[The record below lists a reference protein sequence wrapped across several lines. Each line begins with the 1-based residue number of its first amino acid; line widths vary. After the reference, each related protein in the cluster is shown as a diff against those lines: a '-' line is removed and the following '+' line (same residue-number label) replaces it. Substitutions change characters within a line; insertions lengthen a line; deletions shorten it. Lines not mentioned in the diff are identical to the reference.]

1 MYSDTGPPTQLVT
14 ALQGEA
20 DVTSV
25 DLFDAQ
31 VATPTLD
38 DLDPYNLVITWS
50 NFPYLDQNAA
60 GDVLA
65 DYQDSGQGL
74 VIPLV
79 FSFYDGVWGLF
90 GRWRN
95 EGYSPFAYSTS
106 IKLG

>member
-1 MYSDTGPPTQLVT
+1 M
-14 ALQGEA
+14 
-20 DVTSV
+20 
-25 DLFDAQ
+25 
-31 VATPTLD
+31 
-38 DLDPYNLVITWS
+38 
-50 NFPYLDQNAA
+50 
-60 GDVLA
+60 LA

-106 IKLG
+106 IELGSFTLGTHDPSHPLMEDVTEPEHELPDQPRPRSRGDSGRGLE